1 MVNTNPP
8 LLTLVV
14 KTIDERDKLDKLNE
28 AGKDLMGTLSSLCS
42 FYTVDDFGSFV
53 YSKNF
58 QNLLRE
64 KGWVR
69 FELGVYSDHEK
80 VIEMSA
86 NLMEVILF
94 DVLELGVFGENVVS
108 CSERVALENNLKKWL
123 EFVLV
128 K

>member
-1 MVNTNPP
+1 MVNSNSP

-14 KTIDERDKLDKLNE
+14 KTIDDRGKLERLNE

-58 QNLLRE
+58 QNLLGE
-64 KGWVR
+64 KEWVR

-86 NLMEVILF
+86 NLMEIILF
-94 DVLELGVFGENVVS
+94 DVLKLGVFGENVVS
-108 CSERVALENNLKKWL
+108 CSERVVLENNLKKWL
-123 EFVLV
+123 EFVLI